1 METKRTTTTTS
12 THSLSSS
19 TTTAGDTDRIRQQ
32 EWKILLQDYE
42 QKVNSPTPYIAQQ
55 LLYWY
60 NKLDI
65 NAVSYAITETAGAP
79 RPSWAY
85 CNAVLTRVNRDYCAG
100 KNYRSFD
107 DSYHITPRLL
117 KIRTEEMEREMRE
130 NGEL

>member
-1 METKRTTTTTS
+1 MKTKSTTTTS

-19 TTTAGDTDRIRQQ
+19 TTTGGSTDRIRQQ

-60 NKLDI
+60 NRLDI

-85 CNAVLTRVNRDYCAG
+85 CSAVLTRVSRDFSAG
-100 KNYRSFD
+100 RNYKSFN

-117 KIRTEEMEREMRE
+117 KIQTEEMERKMKE